1 MGFFK
6 NKIKIITVIFLIV
19 LIYVVIYS
27 LQELGVLNNY
37 YSGIIILTIINIIL
51 ALSLNL
57 ITGITGQLC
66 LGHAGFMSIGAYVGA
81 MISTKSELPF
91 LLALILGGI
100 FAGIIAFFI
109 GIPTLKLSGDYF
121 AITTLASGEIIRV
134 LITNID
140 YLGGPRGITGIPNKS
155 NFTWAYLI
163 MIVTAI
169 IIINLIKSSRGR
181 AMISVRENEIA
192 AEAMGINTFKT
203 KLLAFVIAAFFAG
216 VAGSLYAHYVGFIE
230 PNGFGF
236 VKSTEIV
243 TFVVLGGMG
252 SISGSIIGSIIL
264 TFLPEMLRG
273 IKDLRM
279 IIYSVALILLM
290 IFRPTGILGTKEI
303 TFNSIKNFIDKI
315 KNKIRR
321 KDKVC

>member
-216 VAGSLYAHYVGFIE
+216 VAGSLCAHYVGFIE

-236 VKSTEIV
+236 VKSTEIL

>member
-236 VKSTEIV
+236 VKSTEIL

>member
-1 MGFFK
+1 MNVLKKKK
-6 NKIKIITVIFLIV
+6 NIIFAMIAVLIVYLVIF
-19 LIYVVIYS
+19 S
-27 LQELGVLNNY
+27 LQEAKIINNY
-37 YSGIIILTIINIIL
+37 YAGIIILAIINIIL

-66 LGHAGFMSIGAYVGA
+66 LGHAGFMAVGAYAGA
-81 MISTKSELPF
+81 IVSTKLNLPF
-91 LLALILGGI
+91 VVALIAGGVLAALI
-100 FAGIIAFFI
+100 SVII
-109 GIPTLKLSGDYF
+109 GIPTLRLSGDYF

-140 YLGGPRGITGIPNKS
+140 YLGGPRGITGIPNKT
-155 NFTWAYLI
+155 NFTWAFFLMVLI
-163 MIVTAI
+163 AI
-169 IIINLIKSSRGR
+169 IILNLIKSAKGR

-192 AEAMGINTFKT
+192 SEAMGINTFNT

-216 VAGSLYAHYVGFIE
+216 IAGSLYAHYVGFIE

-236 VKSTEIV
+236 VRSTEIL

-252 SISGSIIGSIIL
+252 SMSGSVIGAIIL
-264 TFLPEMLRG
+264 TFLPELLRG

-290 IFRPTGILGTKEI
+290 IFRPKGIMGTKEI
-303 TFNSIKNFIDKI
+303 SFTWIKKFFLKF
-315 KNKIRR
+315 KK
-321 KDKVC
+321 KEEDKVC

>member
-1 MGFFK
+1 MNVLKKKK
-6 NKIKIITVIFLIV
+6 NIIFAMIAVLFVYLVIFF
-19 LIYVVIYS
+19 
-27 LQELGVLNNY
+27 LQEARVINNY
-37 YSGIIILTIINIIL
+37 YAGIIILAIINIIL

-66 LGHAGFMSIGAYVGA
+66 LGHAGFMAVGAYAGA
-81 MISTKSELPF
+81 IVSTKLNLPF
-91 LLALILGGI
+91 VVALIAGGVLAALI
-100 FAGIIAFFI
+100 SIII
-109 GIPTLKLSGDYF
+109 GIPTLRLSGDYF

-140 YLGGPRGITGIPNKS
+140 YLGGPRGITGIPNKT
-155 NFTWAYLI
+155 NFTWAFFL
-163 MIVTAI
+163 MVLVAI
-169 IIINLIKSSRGR
+169 IILNLIKSAKGR

-192 AEAMGINTFKT
+192 SEAMGINTFNT

-216 VAGSLYAHYVGFIE
+216 IAGSLYAHYVGFIE

-236 VKSTEIV
+236 VRSTEIL

-252 SISGSIIGSIIL
+252 SMSGSVIGAIIL
-264 TFLPEMLRG
+264 TFLPELLRG

-290 IFRPTGILGTKEI
+290 IFRPKGIMGTKEI
-303 TFNSIKNFIDKI
+303 SFKWVKKLLLKFK
-315 KNKIRR
+315 KEE
-321 KDKVC
+321 DKVC